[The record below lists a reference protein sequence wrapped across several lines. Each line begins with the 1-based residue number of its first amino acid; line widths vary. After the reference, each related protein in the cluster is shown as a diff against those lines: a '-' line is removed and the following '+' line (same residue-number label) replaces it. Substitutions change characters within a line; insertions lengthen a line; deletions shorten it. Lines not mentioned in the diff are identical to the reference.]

1 MPSWKQFP
9 VVLAAV
15 LISAGACGPGSHD
28 EADVPDS
35 ATSGAPAADAHAGDA
50 HAGDARAG
58 ESAAHGHS
66 SSDSGMTLLAIMQR
80 LGGNMASLT
89 HGIMTQD
96 TQAVR
101 QQATAIAEH
110 APIAT
115 TDLARIKETLGG
127 DMPAFEA
134 VDESVHV
141 AAGALSDAARAGEFQ
156 TVLSR
161 LNEVQRGCVSCHTQ
175 FRDRLRTNPAPR

>member
-28 EADVPDS
+28 EPDVPDS
-35 ATSGAPAADAHAGDA
+35 ATSGATAADAHAVDT
-50 HAGDARAG
+50 HEG

-96 TQAVR
+96 TLAVR

-115 TDLARIKETLGG
+115 ADLARIKETLGG